1 MENLFKLVN
10 QKFYVGHYLPYNQV
24 GETEGIFDD
33 GESSFRLHRA
43 SPKQFFDGKH
53 FVYTFEKSVNADEEE
68 FKKNYGNPLCEVTLY
83 RSTFVVEENDDKVS
97 MKTFYIGKHRK
108 VGEVFFRT
116 SSKLNY
122 ITYNKKTKI
131 ITVGKN
137 NEYLKKRGKG
147 KSNVVRRNSF
157 PVGLTT
163 DSYYSFMNGTQDK
176 EIYSDSIIKGINL
189 FLNKI
194 GADKINEL
202 SELPVSLFGCVL
214 DNQGVKKPDNWRCFY
229 DVFPKPTKKEY
240 VKNGLKMIDTYMKI
254 HNISSEKIK
263 KVLHK
268 VQNPCFTS
276 IKNLI
281 SAFGRDFILQR
292 PEEELCIVFN
302 SKGNETPFAPIV
314 SNLNNFKKRDLHN
327 CYQIYLFI
335 KKNVDFVS
343 HTFYDHISF
352 FNTISRYEPVR
363 WNSKTLKEFNAEHVL
378 WSDKVDFYTKGKY
391 SRQYSEDFVSYVSRP
406 ITTKNNGVFTPVVL
420 QTSEQY
426 VDESINQ
433 SNCVRT
439 YQDKAYS
446 LIISLRKENGDR
458 ASIEFIPILGKF
470 GMNENQPVHFKRVQ
484 TLGRFNYSLDE
495 TWHDAIF
502 NLEVRLKTV
511 TLKMWGKP
519 SAQYIT
525 GYKSQERGLT
535 FDDNGK
541 LCWDN
546 LHKSDDMDYLAF
558 YDEPEF

>member
-1 MENLFKLVN
+1 MENLFKEIN
-10 QKFYVGHYLPYNQV
+10 QKFYVAHYLPYNEV
-24 GETEGIFDD
+24 GESNDNFNEDTE
-33 GESSFRLHRA
+33 SLFRLRK
-43 SPKQFFDGKH
+43 SNPKDHFDGKH
-53 FVYTFEKSVNADEEE
+53 FIYSFEKSVNADEEE
-68 FKKNYGNPLCEVTLY
+68 FKKNYVNPLCEVTLY

-97 MKTFYIGKHRK
+97 LKTFYIGKHRK
-108 VGEVFFRT
+108 VGEVFFRV

-157 PVGLTT
+157 PISLTT
-163 DSYYSFMNGTQDK
+163 DFYYTFMNGVNDN
-176 EIYSDSIIKGINL
+176 ERYSYTLIKGVNV
-189 FLNKI
+189 FLEKI
-194 GADKINEL
+194 GAEIIGDSIR
-202 SELPVSLFGCVL
+202 ELPMSLFGCVL
-214 DNQGVKKPDNWRCFY
+214 DNQGIKKPDNWRGYY
-229 DVFPKPTKKEY
+229 DVFPKPTKKDY
-240 VKNGLKMIDTYMKI
+240 VKNGLKMVDTYMKL
-254 HNISSEKIK
+254 HDVSSEKIK

-268 VQNPCFTS
+268 VQKPCFTS

-302 SKGNETPFAPIV
+302 SKDNETPFAPIV
-314 SNLNNFKKRDLHN
+314 NYLNNFKKRDLQN

-352 FNTISRYEPVR
+352 FNTISRFEPIR

-391 SRQYSEDFVSYVSRP
+391 SRQYSEDFVNYITRP
-406 ITTKNNGVFTPVVL
+406 IVTKNDGVFIPVLL
-420 QTSEQY
+420 QTSDEY

-439 YQDKAYS
+439 YQDNRS
-446 LIISLRKENGDR
+446 SMIISLRKENGDR
-458 ASIEFIPILGKF
+458 ASIEYKPTIGKF
-470 GMNENQPVHFKRVQ
+470 GMNDNQPVHFKRVQ

-502 NLEVRLKTV
+502 DLDVRLKTV
-511 TLKMWGKP
+511 TLKRWGNPTVKF
-519 SAQYIT
+519 IT
-525 GYKSQERGLT
+525 GAMTQDLEMK
-535 FDDNGK
+535 FDENGK
-541 LCWDN
+541 LTWDN
-546 LHKSDDMDYLAF
+546 LHKDEDMNYLPF
-558 YDEPEF
+558 YDDF